1 MTIASQQVLSLYFH
15 CINSTLT
22 RWLIADYDYN
32 EVDEEER
39 NRRNKLRAERGEKL
53 KDNSPEGTIGD
64 YYTITLK
71 RHIFEKYVDEPFFEA
86 AVKNMFVRVQVGIH
100 NGVMLYRFCYIVNVH
115 DMSRKYVIDPASKK
129 TTTKRLEVRVSDN
142 HKTIKNIKLCQVSNS
157 KVTESEFRYFKDA
170 VIERGGGLMTQYQ
183 IRQRRNQFKKEIR
196 HVYTNDEVNKILQS
210 KTNKVITTDYTE
222 TMKKLNA
229 EKKQAEAERNL
240 EKLDAIN
247 KEIEYVEK
255 VERDAR
261 QLFQPASQLY
271 VSRLPS
277 HAIACTHSLTHSFY
291 LGEFEQSQSK

>member
-1 MTIASQQVLSLYFH
+1 M
-15 CINSTLT
+15 
-22 RWLIADYDYN
+22 
-32 EVDEEER
+32 
-39 NRRNKLRAERGEKL
+39 
-53 KDNSPEGTIGD
+53 KDNSPEGTTGD
-64 YYTITLK
+64 YVTITLK
-71 RHIFEKYVDEPFFEA
+71 RHILEKYVDEPFFEA
-86 AVKNMFVRVQVGIH
+86 SVKNMFVRVQVGTH

-115 DMSRKYVIDPASKK
+115 DLKSRKYVIDAISKK

-157 KVTESEFRYFKDA
+157 RIQENEFRYYKDA
-170 VIERGGGLMTQYQ
+170 VIERGGRLMTQHQ

-210 KTNKVITTDYTE
+210 KPNKVITTDYTE

-229 EKKQAEAERNL
+229 EKKQAEAERNF

-271 VSRLPS
+271 VRNL
-277 HAIACTHSLTHSFY
+277 L
-291 LGEFEQSQSK
+291 